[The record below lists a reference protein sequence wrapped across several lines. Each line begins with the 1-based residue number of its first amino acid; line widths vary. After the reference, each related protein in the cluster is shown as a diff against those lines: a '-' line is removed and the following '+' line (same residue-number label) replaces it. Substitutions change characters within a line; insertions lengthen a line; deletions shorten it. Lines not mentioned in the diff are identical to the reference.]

1 MNVFLLP
8 EISKTTLNGIKSTD
22 VVPKPLN
29 SSGYNYY
36 TTQTNDAIFKLI
48 NEPENVNRK
57 FYYIIEKLTEDT
69 PSYENNIETISKK
82 YFGQKVSYEFLQ
94 LWELFNT
101 FDIITKT
108 VSTNDKTAEEV
119 FDKLKKF
126 ADVKVIKNK
135 KFSHLVMLN
144 EIKLNNSFVTELN
157 ISKKITKFIDNLD
170 NLEKG
175 GHFIV
180 KVQELI
186 SPPSLSLIYM
196 LSYLFENVY
205 VYRPELSL
213 SFLGEKYIV
222 CTNYLDKKFN
232 FDTKKDFLD
241 LEMTIPSDY
250 IFTLNII
257 NRFLMQEEYII
268 RNKIRAYINSQ
279 NYFGDEYHDALSVQQ
294 NNSDKWISNNLMLSA
309 KDYKDLQKIKQNNL
323 NKSLSEFKSFVMSK
337 IKINL

>member
-8 EISKTTLNGIKSTD
+8 ELPKTTLDGIKSTD
-22 VVPKPLN
+22 VIPKPLN

-57 FYYIIEKLTEDT
+57 FYYIIEKLVSDT
-69 PSYENNIETISKK
+69 PNYENNIETISKK
-82 YFGQKVSYEFLQ
+82 YFGEKVSNEFLQ

-101 FDIITKT
+101 FDLITKT
-108 VSTNDKTAEEV
+108 VSTNDKTTEEV

-126 ADVKVIKNK
+126 ADVKITKNK
-135 KFSHLVMLN
+135 KLSHLVMLN
-144 EIKLNNSFVTELN
+144 EIKLNNSFVAELDIN
-157 ISKKITKFIDNLD
+157 KKITKFIDNLE
-170 NLEKG
+170 NLDKH

-186 SPPSLSLIYM
+186 SPPSLSLLYM

-213 SFLGEKYIV
+213 TFTGEKYIV
-222 CTNYLDKKFN
+222 CTNYLDKKFK

-241 LEMTIPSDY
+241 LEMIIPNDY

-294 NNSDKWISNNLMLSA
+294 NNSDKWISSNLMLSA
-309 KDYKDLQKIKQNNL
+309 KDYKDLQKIKQSNL
-323 NKSLSEFKSFVMSK
+323 NKSISEFKSFVMSK
-337 IKINL
+337 ININL